1 MTNIN
6 YFIVNNKRN
15 VITILISQLLSN
27 LTSLIILFLGLFYIN
42 PDKYV
47 EIQLVM
53 SYLVFSGFL
62 HLGLVDGIELRISGN
77 PMDKKPYGFYLLTL
91 FILSSLPSII
101 YFIFF
106 YKNFDTNILV
116 AFLAFPLINL
126 NAFFVVLMRSFGFS
140 WIAAHGIIYEKIIVI
155 FYLLYT
161 ATYAPNCIIF
171 FIFAAIIPFLYYVIR
186 SYKIGICFDF
196 AIDINRVFADLKSGS
211 TFMAS
216 NILFSVISSGSI
228 IIAANYY
235 NNEEVSKLAIAIS
248 FINLF
253 IGLSTQFSNVLF
265 PLLSNQK
272 IISGKVNHD
281 GYIITLEKYVPLL
294 VILAIMCLY
303 FGDFFLKDFYTKKNI
318 LNYVFLLIP
327 ITYFEIKNQI
337 LNIIVIKLSKQ
348 INQYLI
354 INLVSVLVC
363 ILSLQCSIYYFGS
376 DILMFLYALIFSF
389 IFRFITLSFYCKTIR
404 YLDYLLILL
413 FCIYLYIL
421 KIC

>member
-15 VITILISQLLSN
+15 IKTILISQLFSN

-47 EIQLVM
+47 GIQLVM
-53 SYLVFSGFL
+53 SYLVFSGFI
-62 HLGLVDGIELRISGN
+62 HLGLIDGIELRISGN
-77 PMDKKPYGFYLLTL
+77 PMDKKPYGFYILTL

-101 YFIFF
+101 YFIF
-106 YKNFDTNILV
+106 YYENFDTNILV

-126 NAFFVVLMRSFGFS
+126 NAFFVVLLRSFGFS
-140 WIAAHGIIYEKIIVI
+140 WIAARGVIYEKIIVI
-155 FYLLYT
+155 FYLLFT
-161 ATYAPNCIIF
+161 ATYTSDYIIF
-171 FIFAAIIPFLYYVIR
+171 FIFAAISPFLYYVIK
-186 SYKIGICFDF
+186 SYKIGISFDF
-196 AIDINRVFADLKSGS
+196 GIDINTMFSDLKNGS
-211 TFMAS
+211 TLMMS
-216 NILFSVISSGSI
+216 NILYSIISSGSI
-228 IIAANYY
+228 IIAAKYY
-235 NNEEVSKLAIAIS
+235 NNKEVSKLAIAIS

-272 IISGKVNHD
+272 KISGKVNHD
-281 GYIITLEKYVPLL
+281 GYIIILEKYVPLL
-294 VILAIMCLY
+294 VVLAIICLY
-303 FGDFFLKDFYTKKNI
+303 FGDFFLKDLYTKKNI
-318 LNYVFLLIP
+318 LKYVFLLIP

-337 LNIIVIKLSKQ
+337 LNIIIIKLTKQ
-348 INQYLI
+348 INNYLI
-354 INLVSVLVC
+354 INFSSALVC
-363 ILSLQCSIYYFGS
+363 VLSLLFSNYYFDN

-389 IFRFITLSFYCKTIR
+389 IFRFIILSLYCRTIR